1 MARLLPRGTGC
12 EIVDHDGREY
22 LDMSTM
28 GIGACLLGYC
38 DPEVTEAVVR
48 RVQAGAMCSLNHP
61 EEIELAE
68 LLLELHPWANQ
79 VRYART
85 GGEAM
90 AVSVRIARAS
100 TGRDRVVF
108 CGYHGWHD
116 WYLAANV
123 KAGGQTDRLSG
134 HLLPGLKPSGVP
146 KSLADTAYPFHY
158 NDLDE
163 LTDLIAQHGKGI
175 AAVVMEPT
183 RNVDPEPGFLE
194 GVREQ
199 CDRCGAVF
207 ILDEITAGWRF
218 ALGGAHLRYGIE
230 PDLAVF
236 AKALGNGH
244 PMAAIIG
251 RARVMQA
258 AQESFISS
266 TYWTEGVGPTAALAT
281 IRKMQS
287 REVPGHLEAIGTRF
301 QNGLQELAIRAGVP
315 LQLDGHPALTRI
327 QFDHSQGAAL
337 GTLLTVRMLDRGILA
352 GGAFYPSLAHTKEHV
367 DRYLAAA
374 AEVFAELV
382 EAIQEG
388 DIEERIGGAVRHSG
402 FMRLT

>member
-1 MARLLPRGTGC
+1 
-12 EIVDHDGREY
+12 
-22 LDMSTM
+22 
-28 GIGACLLGYC
+28 
-38 DPEVTEAVVR
+38 
-48 RVQAGAMCSLNHP
+48 MCTLNHP
-61 EEIELAE
+61 EEVELAQ
-68 LLLELHPWANQ
+68 LLLELHPWAEQ

-90 AVSVRIARAS
+90 AVAVRIARAA

-123 KAGGQTDRLSG
+123 ESDGRTDRLNG
-134 HLLPGLKPSGVP
+134 HLLPGLKPAGVP
-146 KSLADTAYPFHY
+146 KDLADTALPFRY

-163 LTDLIAQHGKGI
+163 FQDLIARYGDMV

-183 RNVDPEPGFLE
+183 RHVDPEPGFLE

-199 CDRCGAVF
+199 CDRSGAVM

-218 ALGGAHLRYGIE
+218 TLGGAHLRYRVE
-230 PDLAVF
+230 PDIAVF

-251 RARVMQA
+251 RTRVMQA

-287 REVPGHLEAIGTRF
+287 RDVPSHLKTIGTRF
-301 QNGLQELAIRAGVP
+301 QDGLREIAARTRVP
-315 LQLDGHPALTRI
+315 LQVDGHPALTRI
-327 QFDHSQGAAL
+327 QFDHAEAAAL

-352 GGAFYPSLAHTKEHV
+352 GAAFYPSLAHTNEHV

-374 AEVFAELV
+374 AEIFSELA
-382 EAIQEG
+382 EAIRRD
-388 DIEERIGGAVRHSG
+388 DIEIRIGGPVRHSG
-402 FMRLT
+402 FARLT